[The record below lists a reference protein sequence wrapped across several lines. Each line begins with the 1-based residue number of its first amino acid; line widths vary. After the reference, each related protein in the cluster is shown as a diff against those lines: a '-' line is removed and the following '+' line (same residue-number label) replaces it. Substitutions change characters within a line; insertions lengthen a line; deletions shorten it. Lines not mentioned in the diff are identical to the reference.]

1 MKMTWINVKL
11 FTLKHDGK
19 WNIFES
25 LKSPPP
31 SISTVAKFCKKKLL
45 LWVRVYMENFENL
58 IPQAP
63 LSLLLDP
70 PPSSILCQQRTAA
83 ATLIVFIKHFLLWT
97 NEELGTI
104 LLQNLTAHT
113 SSRTFWVWSFE
124 EREHDGRVK
133 GTVIKFIRNSLF
145 FFQHTPPFLER
156 TDTRWWWWRFICWCW
171 WLFLKNIH
179 VPHHTQLNS

>member
-1 MKMTWINVKL
+1 
-11 FTLKHDGK
+11 
-19 WNIFES
+19 
-25 LKSPPP
+25 
-31 SISTVAKFCKKKLL
+31 
-45 LWVRVYMENFENL
+45 MENFENL

-145 FFQHTPPFLER
+145 FFLHTLLSFSR
-156 TDTRWWWWRFICWCW
+156 TNGHTMMMVE
-171 WLFLKNIH
+171 IH
-179 VPHHTQLNS
+179 MLMLMAFPKEHTCAAPYSTQLLVYMYTFIDEENFKLEFCLLHI